1 MRVNN
6 QKEEILMEKR
16 LSAGFGKVDITPDF
30 PIGLGGYGGDA
41 KRLWTE
47 IAERIYA
54 TCIAVANGDTTL
66 LMFTLD
72 VLSAPVEFQRKIRV
86 LIAKETG
93 VPEDHIFF
101 GAIHSHNAPSMY
113 FAKVLDFVGEKCL
126 EAAKT
131 ALSDLAPATLFAGK
145 RPIEGMN
152 FTRHYLAA
160 DGKKHSANTGIPE
173 GTELVGHATK
183 SDPDLTLI
191 RFAREEKKDIVM
203 VNFQAHCDS
212 AYAIGFTNIAPSWAG
227 NLRTRLEELAGV
239 CAAYFTGTSGNQS
252 QSSKIPSEQHH
263 LDWKQYGKKM
273 GEYAADILQKDLVPV
288 EGTAIRTARTIL
300 DVERN
305 TSDIHLYDDAM
316 EVLALVNSGDKER
329 AKALC
334 KEKGLYGIGYCKG
347 IKARKETDLGTYP
360 EWLELQAFCIGD
372 LGVVT
377 NTNETFSDQGIFV
390 KENTPFKHT
399 FIITGNR
406 GYLACREAYEY
417 YAYEALGWSG
427 YYVAGTAEK
436 MADCWVDLLNKIH

>member
-1 MRVNN
+1 
-6 QKEEILMEKR
+6 MEKR
-16 LSAGFGKVDITPDF
+16 LSAGFGKIDITPDF

-47 IAERIYA
+47 VTERIYA
-54 TCIAVANGDTTL
+54 TCIAVANGDTTI

-72 VLSAPVEFQRKIRV
+72 VLAAPVEFQRKQRT
-86 LIAKETG
+86 LIAEATG
-93 VPEDHIFF
+93 VQEDHIFF
-101 GAIHSHNAPSMY
+101 GAIHAHNAPSMY
-113 FAKVLDFVGEKCL
+113 FTKVQDFVGEKCL
-126 EAAKT
+126 EAAKV

-145 RPIEGMN
+145 RPVQGMN

-160 DGKKHSANTGIPE
+160 DGARHSANTGIPE

-183 SDPDLTLI
+183 NDPDLTLV

-212 AYAIGFTNIAPSWAG
+212 AYVIGFTNIAPSWAG
-227 NLRTRLEELAGV
+227 NLRTRLEELTGV
-239 CAAYFTGTSGNQS
+239 CAAYFTGTSGNQA
-252 QSSKIPSEQHH
+252 QTSKIPSEQHH
-263 LDWKQYGKKM
+263 LKWFEYGQKM
-273 GEYAADILQKDLVPV
+273 GEYAADILQNDLVPV
-288 EGTAIRTARTIL
+288 EGTEIRTVRTIL

-305 TSDIHLYDDAM
+305 TSDNYLYEDAM
-316 EVLALVNSGDKER
+316 EVLRVLNSGDKEG

-347 IKARKETDLGTYP
+347 IKARKEADLETYP
-360 EWLELQAFCIGD
+360 EWLELQAFRIGE

-390 KENTPFKHT
+390 KENTPFQHT

-427 YYVAGTAEK
+427 FYVSGTAEK
-436 MADCWVDLLNKIH
+436 MADRWVELLNEIH